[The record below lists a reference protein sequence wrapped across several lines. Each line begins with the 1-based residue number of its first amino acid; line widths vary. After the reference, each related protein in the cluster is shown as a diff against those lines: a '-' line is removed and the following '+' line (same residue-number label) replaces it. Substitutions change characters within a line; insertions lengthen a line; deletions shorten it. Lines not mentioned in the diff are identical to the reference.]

1 MITANIL
8 AHTRPRASWRDIADG
23 NASPD
28 LITLLLQYPA
38 IIHAEVMTHRV
49 MSRNVASNRAIKI
62 DTMIERVKA
71 NPFIPLHWGAEQPG
85 MVANEEIP
93 EASQTYAKQ
102 RWLDYLQAG
111 LQTAE
116 SLKNLGLHKQIVNRV
131 LYPFQYIQ
139 TIITATDWDNFFE
152 LRLAADAEPHIRLLA
167 EKMKEAIDTS
177 TPAIDD
183 VHLPLIDL
191 EDRLYVS
198 THTKDM
204 MDLCK
209 ISAARCAR
217 ISTHNHEL
225 RRDYTKDIGFADR
238 LANSKHWSPFE
249 HQAFALHTNDRCGNF
264 RGWEQ
269 ARYRLGGNVTE

>member
-1 MITANIL
+1 MITANVL
-8 AHTRPRASWRDIADG
+8 AHTRPRSPWAFIAYG

-38 IIHAEVMTHRV
+38 IIHPEVMTHRV

-62 DTMIERVKA
+62 GTMIERVKA
-71 NPFIPLHWGAEQPG
+71 NPFVPLHWGAEQPG

-93 EASQTYAKQ
+93 EAAQVYAKQ
-102 RWLDYLQAG
+102 RWLDHLQDAI
-111 LQTAE
+111 QTAE
-116 SLKNLGLHKQIVNRV
+116 SLQNLGLHKQIVNRV

-139 TIITATDWDNFFE
+139 TIVTSTDWDNFFT
-152 LRLAADAEPHIRLLA
+152 LRLAPDAEPHIRLLA
-167 EKMKEAIDTS
+167 EKMKEAIEQS
-177 TPAIDD
+177 TPTTED

-198 THTKDM
+198 THTKDV

-217 ISTHNHEL
+217 ISTLNHET
-225 RRDYTKDIGFADR
+225 RRDYAKDIAFADR
-238 LANSKHWSPFE
+238 LAKSKHWSPFE
-249 HQAFALHTNDRCGNF
+249 HQAFALHTNERCGNF